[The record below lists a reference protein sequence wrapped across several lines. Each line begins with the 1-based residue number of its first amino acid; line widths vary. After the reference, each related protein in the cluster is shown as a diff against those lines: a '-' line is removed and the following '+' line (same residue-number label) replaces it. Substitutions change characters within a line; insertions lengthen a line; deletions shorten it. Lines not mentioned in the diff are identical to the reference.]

1 MNNYEK
7 CLKLLTS
14 KEKFHIELG
23 LDRVGKVLEFL
34 GNPQDKIKTV
44 HVAGTNGKGSTCAIL
59 SSVLKE
65 AGYKVGLFTSPHLV
79 KYNERI
85 KINSLAISDDDLY
98 NILVEID
105 LFIKKNNIYLTEF
118 EILTVAGF
126 LYFARN
132 NVDVAVIEVGLG
144 GRLDSTNVI
153 KKPAVC
159 AITSISLDHVDRLG
173 NTIEQIAFEKAG
185 IVKNGAFC
193 CVTETNDG
201 LNTIKQVVKDKNAI
215 FIEVPVFVHT
225 KIVNGINYAVFKD
238 KEYEFALNGKYQEEN
253 LSLALSVLD
262 VLEKQGFQLNDN
274 AIKNGLKNV
283 SHGGRLEIIK
293 ELNLVID
300 GAHNPSGALAL
311 RNSLDNLFPQKNI
324 DFIYSTIS
332 TKDYSAVLNFLLKKN
347 DEVKLLR
354 FNHPSAIK
362 PEELIPLIKNNS
374 VEVIEKSRLESV
386 ILANKK
392 KDTITVLTGSLYAI
406 GEVYKDIE
414 KLKIAQLGNIQ

>member
-105 LFIKKNNIYLTEF
+105 LFIKKNSIYLTEF

-193 CVTETNDG
+193 CVIETNDG

-262 VLEKQGFQLNDN
+262 VLKKQGFRLPDN

-347 DEVKLLR
+347 DEVKLLE

-362 PEELIPLIKNNS
+362 PEKLISLIKNNS